1 MARKNTFT
9 PREDLY
15 SMGREELDA
24 YYRKVAAAADARLR
38 NLEKYA
44 KEDNYKVADKWAY
57 ASAMRDIHRWNGE
70 NAKRFNTKPPANMRD
85 LQKKVA
91 EIENFM
97 LAETSTKG
105 GIREHYESVSDK
117 INKDYGLS
125 TTWSSMGD
133 FFENEVYK
141 KLEKEYGSGT
151 VMKALGYYYRNADE
165 IKRRINE
172 ELSEKVHVSGDDAD
186 DLIRES
192 LEQFMDAHNAPNSG
206 EKIDAIMTFLGSE
219 EPTLADVVNAA
230 NAIGI
235 EYPAASSPQ
244 TIRNLKKF
252 VRNGGEDIK
261 WEELFRP

>member
-9 PREDLY
+9 PRTDLY
-15 SMGREELDA
+15 SMSREELDS
-24 YYRKVAAAADARLR
+24 YYRRVAAAADSRLR

-44 KEDNYKVADKWAY
+44 NEDNYKVADKWAY
-57 ASAMRDIHRWNGE
+57 AAAMRDIHRWNGE

-97 LAETSTKG
+97 MAETSTKG
-105 GIREHYESVSDK
+105 GIREHYQNVSEK
-117 INKDYGLS
+117 INKDYGLN

-133 FFENEVYK
+133 FFENAIYK

-172 ELSEKVHVSGDDAD
+172 ELSEKVHVSGEDAD
-186 DLIRES
+186 ELIRDS
-192 LEQFMDAHNAPNSG
+192 LIEYFADEKGDSSEKVDAL
-206 EKIDAIMTFLGSE
+206 MTFLGSK

-230 NAIGI
+230 NAIGV

-252 VRNGGEDIK
+252 VRNGGEDVK
-261 WEELFRP
+261 WEELFRL

>member
-9 PREDLY
+9 PRTDLY
-15 SMGREELDA
+15 SMSREELES

-57 ASAMRDIHRWNGE
+57 AAAMRDIHRWNGE
-70 NAKRFNTKPPANMRD
+70 NAKRFNKKPPANMRD

-105 GIREHYESVSDK
+105 GIREHYQNVSDK
-117 INKDYGLS
+117 INNEYGLN

-133 FFENEVYK
+133 FFENEIYK
-141 KLEKEYGSGT
+141 KLESEYGSGT
-151 VMKALGYYYRNADE
+151 VMKALGYYYRNEEE

-172 ELSEKVHVSGDDAD
+172 ELSDKVHVSGEDAD
-186 DLIRES
+186 ELIRDS
-192 LEQFMDAHNAPNSG
+192 LLEYFADEKGDTSEKVDAL
-206 EKIDAIMTFLGSE
+206 MTFLGSK

-230 NAIGI
+230 NAIDI

-261 WEELFRP
+261 WEELFKP

>member
-9 PREDLY
+9 PRTDLY
-15 SMGREELDA
+15 SMSREELDA
-24 YYRKVAAAADARLR
+24 YYRQVAAAADARLR

-57 ASAMRDIHRWNGE
+57 AAAMRDIHRWNGE

-105 GIREHYESVSDK
+105 GIREHYQNVSEK
-117 INKDYGLS
+117 INNDYGLN

-133 FFENEVYK
+133 FFENEIYK

-151 VMKALGYYYRNADE
+151 VMKALGYYYRNAEE

-172 ELSEKVHVSGDDAD
+172 ELSEKVHVSDKDAD
-186 DLIRES
+186 ELIRES
-192 LEQFMDAHNAPNSG
+192 LSEYFGSDKDAN
-206 EKIDAIMTFLGSE
+206 EKIDALMTFLGKE

-230 NAIGI
+230 NVMDID
-235 EYPAASSPQ
+235 YPAASSPQ

-261 WEELFRP
+261 WEELFKP